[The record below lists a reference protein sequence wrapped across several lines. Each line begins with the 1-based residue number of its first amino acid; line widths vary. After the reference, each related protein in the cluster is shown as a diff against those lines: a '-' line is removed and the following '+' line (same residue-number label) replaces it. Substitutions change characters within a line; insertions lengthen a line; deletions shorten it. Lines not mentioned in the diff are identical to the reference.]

1 MGSRVVKEHME
12 VRGVGAAE
20 TTLPCP
26 PPPVLSIESE
36 GLKNR
41 VGGAVDLGVG
51 GCVTRLG

>member
-1 MGSRVVKEHME
+1 MKEHME

-20 TTLPCP
+20 TTLPRP
-26 PPPVLSIESE
+26 TPPVLSMESE

-41 VGGAVDLGVG
+41 MGGAVDLGEG

>member
-41 VGGAVDLGVG
+41 VGGAVDLGGG